1 LYRLLITI
9 SLLAACGPKPTAPP
23 CEAIGTKFVVLA
35 KFDLEQAKL
44 DDDTRRLIQDQIPA
58 MRDSLV
64 NACKDGKWEPAVRT
78 CMAESVDHQSF
89 ESCERALTPTQRN
102 ALERGGSD
110 ER

>member
-9 SLLAACGPKPTAPP
+9 SLLAACGEQRGAPP
-23 CEAIGTKFVVLA
+23 CEAVGTKFVVLA
-35 KFDLEQAKL
+35 KFDLDKETL
-44 DDDTRRLIQDQIPA
+44 DDDTRRLIRDQIPA

-78 CMAESVDHQSF
+78 CMAESIDHHSF